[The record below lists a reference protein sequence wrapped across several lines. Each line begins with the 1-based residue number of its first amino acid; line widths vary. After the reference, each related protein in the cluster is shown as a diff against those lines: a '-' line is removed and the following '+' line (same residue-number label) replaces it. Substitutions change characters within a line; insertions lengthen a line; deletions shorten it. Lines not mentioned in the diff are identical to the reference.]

1 MFQDEQQKY
10 SEVPW
15 NLGLIYYF
23 QGLALSFQSTFMGRN
38 KALLTKATTQP
49 RISIQLAFH

>member
-15 NLGLIYYF
+15 NPGLIYYF

-49 RISIQLAFH
+49 CISI